1 VNEVVLGSNT
11 ILIESDNI
19 KEAWVTYNVLSYMAT
34 SDPRFSKKA
43 FASFDNLLS
52 RSTLISAT
60 GEKERKK
67 FFYRVKEKLNQL
79 KMTY

>member
-1 VNEVVLGSNT
+1 
-11 ILIESDNI
+11 
-19 KEAWVTYNVLSYMAT
+19 MAT

-67 FFYRVKEKLNQL
+67 IFYRVKEKLNQL